1 VTGRL
6 PDPPLLVI
14 TDRATAVAPRATAVA
29 PMPDIIAAA
38 LRGGCRWVM
47 LRDKNAEGDEIAR
60 DLVALCHDVG
70 ALVVVNGDVEQAAR
84 LNADG
89 VHLQSAS
96 MVAPARAKLGIT
108 ALIGVSCHSTGDIS
122 AAEAS
127 GADYA
132 TLSPVFLTDSKPRY
146 GPALGLE
153 GLGEACSTTRLP
165 ILALAG
171 IDAGNASSCLAA
183 GAAGIAVMGGVM
195 RATDAKTTVQELIG
209 ELSSA
214 GHTP

>member
-1 VTGRL
+1 MINPL
-6 PDPPLLVI
+6 PEPPLLVI
-14 TDRATAVAPRATAVA
+14 TDRATAVGPV
-29 PMPDIIAAA
+29 PDIIAAS

-47 LRDKNAEGDEIAR
+47 LRDKNAEGDEMAR
-60 DLVALCHDVG
+60 DLVARCHDAG
-70 ALVVVNGDVEQAAR
+70 AIAVVNRDAGLAAR
-84 LNADG
+84 LSADG

-96 MVAPARAKLGIT
+96 MVALARATLGKT

-132 TLSPVFLTDSKPRY
+132 TFSPVFLTDSKPGY

-153 GLGEACSTTRLP
+153 GLSEACGATGLP

-171 IDAGNASSCLAA
+171 IDAGNARSCLAA
-183 GAAGIAVMGGVM
+183 SAAGIAVMGGVM
-195 RATDAKTTVQELIG
+195 RAGDPETTVQELIG
-209 ELSSA
+209 ALSP
-214 GHTP
+214 G